1 MLRERREAGAEER
14 NGGAQRRGATEERS
28 GGRSFNGGQKQVDK
42 GGEWKIKYSY
52 RSGQVSGELIR
63 SPPLRPTTGQLN
75 GGSTAMHGPSH
86 VVWTL

>member
-52 RSGQVSGELIR
+52 RSGQGDGEER
-63 SPPLRPTTGQLN
+63 QTAAEDRRGGSPRRPELRPRSALEEN
-75 GGSTAMHGPSH
+75 R
-86 VVWTL
+86 